1 MSYELQDF
9 EKDVIERSRDTPVLV
24 DFWAEWCGPC
34 KMLTPVIEGLA
45 EKAEGKWS
53 LIKINTEEHAE
64 LAERFAI
71 GSIPNVKLFY
81 AGEVIDE
88 FFGAK
93 SEAEI
98 LDWLKEAL
106 PTTETEKL
114 WEARRLLDAGDAP
127 GAAVL
132 AEAVHQA
139 DPDDVDARMLVAEAV
154 LTSDPGRIAE
164 LLKSIGEA
172 SDYFDKAEALRRLAT
187 LCLAADAP
195 DGLPEGKMR
204 ERYLDG
210 AKAVT
215 AGDYSAALE
224 AFIEVI
230 ERQRDYA
237 KEGAKEACKAIF
249 QLLGIRH
256 ATVEKHYRAFTS
268 ALYS

>member
-53 LIKINTEEHAE
+53 LIKINTEEHPE

-98 LDWLKEAL
+98 LEWLKSAL
-106 PTTETEKL
+106 PSTETEKL
-114 WEARRLLDAGDAP
+114 WEARRLLDAGDPA
-127 GAAVL
+127 GAAIIV
-132 AEAVHQA
+132 EAVYKIN
-139 DPDDVDARMLVAEAV
+139 PDDEDVRMLVAEAA
-154 LTSDPGRIAE
+154 LPSDPGRIAE
-164 LLKSIGEA
+164 LLKPIHEDSN
-172 SDYFDKAEALRRLAT
+172 YFDKASALRVLAS
-187 LCLAADAP
+187 LALAADAP
-195 DGLPEGKMR
+195 AGLPKGKMK
-204 ERYLDG
+204 ERYLEG
-210 AKAVT
+210 AKAVK
-215 AGDYSAALE
+215 AGDHSAALE

-230 ERQRDYA
+230 DRQRDYA

-256 ATVEKHYRAFTS
+256 PIVEKHYRAFTS

>member
-45 EKAEGKWS
+45 DKAEGKWA
-53 LIKINTEEHAE
+53 LIKINTEEHPK

-98 LDWLKEAL
+98 QEWLKNAL
-106 PTTETEKL
+106 PTPDTEKL

-127 GAAVL
+127 AAAIL
-132 AEAVHQA
+132 AEGVHKS
-139 DPDDVDARMLVAEAV
+139 DPDDIDARMLVAEAA
-154 LTSDPGRIAE
+154 LPSDPGRIAK
-164 LLKSIGEA
+164 LLKPILEDSH
-172 SDYFDKAEALRRLAT
+172 YFEKAAALRVLAS
-187 LCLAADAP
+187 LALAADAP
-195 DGLPEGKMR
+195 AKLPKGKMK
-204 ERYLDG
+204 ERYLEG
-210 AKAVT
+210 AKAVK
-215 AGDYSAALE
+215 AGDYNAALE

-230 ERQRDYA
+230 DRQRDYA

-256 ATVEKHYRAFTS
+256 PTVEKHYRAFTS